1 MGSIYGSH
9 PVGLLY
15 FIGTW
20 TLDPHLKW
28 PLFFHVQ
35 MQIIQSQIKRLGS
48 RTGSNDNRPGLSWM
62 GEVRSITRNRHV
74 PKQSKSTG
82 EVFQNVNKFNQIY
95 TKKKKKISQFFWLRE
110 KQSLSEKNTCPN
122 SCTNSVNYLKDLAPP
137 EFSKNEI
144 WIAQDITR
152 KKQIGRKKFVGKI
165 ERTQHL
171 TL

>member
-1 MGSIYGSH
+1 MQFQHGFATFLLSWTLQTMGSIYRSH

-62 GEVRSITRNRHV
+62 GEVWSITRNRHL

-82 EVFQNVNKFNQIY
+82 EVFQNVSKFNQIY
-95 TKKKKKISQFFWLRE
+95 TKRKKKNLPIFFIE
-110 KQSLSEKNTCPN
+110 
-122 SCTNSVNYLKDLAPP
+122 
-137 EFSKNEI
+137 
-144 WIAQDITR
+144 R
-152 KKQIGRKKFVGKI
+152 KTKFVIKK
-165 ERTQHL
+165 HWS
-171 TL
+171 